1 MPEAWS
7 PVLVVSVAVAVFLMG
22 FSKTAMPVSGI
33 LAGPVLAAALTPT
46 VAAGFAVPL
55 LVLGDLFGLAL
66 YRQHAD
72 WGLIRRLIPG
82 VLVGFAFT
90 ALLFRFVETGLLAR
104 ILGVLIFVSVVL
116 EVRRLRGDS
125 GRDSGHDS
133 GSDSGQ
139 AAMTNKAAIAFYG
152 TLAGMTSM
160 AANAGGAAMSVYL
173 VKMRVSMLAF
183 MGTSVWFF
191 FILNLIKVPFVLGL
205 GFIDA
210 ESLIANLWYT
220 PVLVAGAG
228 VGALAFRGMNAAVFT
243 RIALG
248 LSVLASLWLI
258 VKG

>member
-1 MPEAWS
+1 MPEVWTPA
-7 PVLVVSVAVAVFLMG
+7 LIVSVAIAVFLMG

-46 VAAGFAVPL
+46 GAAGFAVPL
-55 LVLGDLFGLAL
+55 LILGDMFGLAL

-72 WGLIRRLIPG
+72 WGLIRRLVPG

-90 ALLFRFVETGLLAR
+90 ALLFRFVETGMLSR
-104 ILGVLIFVSVVL
+104 ILGVLILISVGL
-116 EVRRLRGDS
+116 EVRRLRSAATAGAE
-125 GRDSGHDS
+125 
-133 GSDSGQ
+133 Q
-139 AAMTNKAAIAFYG
+139 AEMTNRAVIAFYG

-173 VKMRVSMLAF
+173 VKMRVSMLSF

-191 FILNLIKVPFVLGL
+191 FILNVIKVPFVIGLGL
-205 GFIDA
+205 VDSG
-210 ESLIANLWYT
+210 SLLADLWFV
-220 PVLVAGAG
+220 PALVLGAG
-228 VGALAFRGMNAAVFT
+228 IGALAFRGMKPRWFT

-248 LSVLASLWLI
+248 LSVVASLWLI

>member
-22 FSKTAMPVSGI
+22 FSKTAMPVSGM

-90 ALLFRFVETGLLAR
+90 ALLFRFADTGLLTR
-104 ILGVLIFVSVVL
+104 ILGVLILVSVVL

-125 GRDSGHDS
+125 GSDA

-191 FILNLIKVPFVLGL
+191 FILNLIKVPFVVGL
-205 GFIDA
+205 GFIDS

-220 PVLVAGAG
+220 PVLVVGAG
-228 VGALAFRGMNAAVFT
+228 IGALAFRGMNAAVFT

>member
-7 PVLVVSVAVAVFLMG
+7 PVLIVSVAIAVFLMG
-22 FSKTAMPVSGI
+22 FSKTAMPVSGM
-33 LAGPVLAAALTPT
+33 LAGPVLAATLTPT

-72 WGLIRRLIPG
+72 WSLIRRLVPG

-90 ALLFRFVETGLLAR
+90 ALLFRYVETGLLSR
-104 ILGVLIFVSVVL
+104 ILGVLILVSVGL
-116 EVRRLRGDS
+116 EIRRLRGESVGGADP
-125 GRDSGHDS
+125 
-133 GSDSGQ
+133 
-139 AAMTNKAAIAFYG
+139 AAMTNKAVIAFYG

-191 FILNLIKVPFVLGL
+191 FILNVIKVPFVVGL
-205 GFIDA
+205 GFVDS
-210 ESLIANLWYT
+210 ESLTAGLWFT
-220 PVLVAGAG
+220 PVLVIGAG
-228 VGALAFRGMNAAVFT
+228 LGALAFRGMKPDMFT